1 MPCLSLM
8 LKGSELVGEHSFVLR
23 RTLKCKY
30 LKLLHF
36 YTNLDSSGF
45 NTTGIAAGTKLQERL
60 LFCKLSFLNSDQYDN
75 FDEGHSYISLGATK
89 CGGKNMLTRDLYKV
103 LLDKPTIHLQGDIRI
118 RFYYMD
124 AATKL
129 QPITSSDIIATQSS
143 QNIEVS
149 FANLVLEYEE
159 I

>member
-8 LKGSELVGEHSFVLR
+8 LKGSELVGEHTFVLR

-36 YTNLDSSGF
+36 YTNLDSAVF
-45 NTTGIAAGTKLQERL
+45 NNADASTGTKTQERL

-89 CGGKNMLTRDLYKV
+89 CGGKQMLTRDLYKV
-103 LLDKPTIHLQGDIRI
+103 LLDKPVIHLQGDIRI
-118 RFYYMD
+118 RFYFMD
-124 AATKL
+124 SGSTLRAISDADINATHTAHK
-129 QPITSSDIIATQSS
+129 P
-143 QNIEVS
+143 EVS